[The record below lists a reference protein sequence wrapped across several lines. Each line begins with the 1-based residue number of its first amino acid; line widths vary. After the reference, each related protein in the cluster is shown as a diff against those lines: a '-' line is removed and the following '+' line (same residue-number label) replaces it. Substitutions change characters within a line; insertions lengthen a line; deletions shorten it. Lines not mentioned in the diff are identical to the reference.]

1 MKIFEGTFDL
11 KARDRQTFTIS
22 LLAVLAVCIPY
33 VFFIQPMLERN
44 GTASVWFTLIVVV
57 LVIGYLLSYLYIIQK
72 RFQKQKLEFVI
83 NGGSLCV
90 MWGSKIY
97 KSLRLPVMLETDTV
111 MEIINR
117 YTNKP
122 ALKLLLSDG
131 KTKLSISEILAI
143 KPADTNSLKI
153 WQSEIISV
161 NAGAVEVLTEATKK
175 HTRSGQ

>member
-1 MKIFEGTFDL
+1 MKIFEGIFDL
-11 KARDRQTFTIS
+11 KARDRNAFTIS

-44 GTASVWFTLIVVV
+44 GTASVWFTLVVVV

-83 NGGSLCV
+83 NGDNLCIL
-90 MWGSKIY
+90 WGSKIY
-97 KSLRLPVMLETDTV
+97 KRLRLPVMVKTDTV

-122 ALKLLLSDG
+122 ALKLMLSDG
-131 KTKLSISEILAI
+131 RTKLSISEILAI
-143 KPADTNSLKI
+143 KPADTKLLKI

-161 NAGAVEVLTEATKK
+161 NEGTVEKLKLELWKQDGTLK
-175 HTRSGQ
+175 